1 MGCTNCGVTMEI
13 NSVKIKSGGYVDCY
27 SRFYTCKGNIPE
39 GKVYNFSVGANILN
53 GEIDCGAWEISYL
66 LSMYPHRPRDFVLT
80 APTEVSVNGTATSL
94 EELLQHTCYID
105 RIYPLFGGRTPVRK
119 LIERGI
125 RHSGLDCTAE
135 DIKEMF
141 CLDDQRFER
150 PVNAVGNEQYRAMAA
165 VGYSF
170 GKRVFCFP
178 WFSRKRFEA
187 THNNI
192 TWLFDNLAKINLVFI
207 LPLGE

>member
-1 MGCTNCGVTMEI
+1 M
-13 NSVKIKSGGYVDCY
+13 KIESIAVKSGGYVDCR
-27 SRFYTCKGNIPE
+27 SRFYTCKGNIPDDTTY
-39 GKVYNFSVGANILN
+39 KFSIGANILN

-192 TWLFDNLAKINLVFI
+192 TWLFDALSETDLIFI
-207 LPLGE
+207 LPLGK

>member
-1 MGCTNCGVTMEI
+1 M
-13 NSVKIKSGGYVDCY
+13 KIENIQVKSGGYVDCR
-27 SRFYTCKGNIPE
+27 SRFYTCKGNIPDDTTY
-39 GKVYNFSVGANILN
+39 KFSIGANILN
-53 GEIDCGAWEISYL
+53 GEIDYGAWEISYL

-165 VGYSF
+165 IGYSM
-170 GKRVFCFP
+170 GKQVYCFP
-178 WFSRKRFEA
+178 WFSRKRYESY
-187 THNNI
+187 HKNLS
-192 TWLFDNLAKINLVFI
+192 WLMEMLENLEMTVI
-207 LPLGE
+207 LPIGK

>member
-1 MGCTNCGVTMEI
+1 MGVM
-13 NSVKIKSGGYVDCY
+13 KIENIEVKSGGYVDCR
-27 SRFYTCKGNIPE
+27 SRFYTCKGNIPDDTTY
-39 GKVYNFSVGANILN
+39 KFSIGANILN
-53 GEIDCGAWEISYL
+53 GEIDYGAWEISYL

-119 LIERGI
+119 LIECGI

-178 WFSRKRFEA
+178 WFDALSEKDL
-187 THNNI
+187 I
-192 TWLFDNLAKINLVFI
+192 FI
-207 LPLGE
+207 LPLGK